1 MGRPGRHDADSLLDA
16 AVALAAAG
24 GPTAVTMT
32 AVARVANA
40 PRGSVYHRFPSHSAL
55 LAALWLRTL
64 ERFHAGLLEAT
75 AAGDPVAVAQH
86 TITWSR
92 AHPDEAY
99 ILLYGAAD
107 FGHSGWPPDEQ
118 QRMQHAQERVT
129 EAVERLGH
137 RLELRGRAGRE
148 WVVFA
153 VADLPLALVR
163 RHLEASK
170 PLPASAEKLVATA
183 ARALLAAP

>member
-1 MGRPGRHDADSLLDA
+1 MGRPRRYDADSLLDA

-32 AVARVANA
+32 AVAGAANA
-40 PRGSVYHRFPSHSAL
+40 PSGSVYHRFPSRSAL

-64 ERFHAGLLEAT
+64 ERFHEGLFQAI
-75 AAGDPVAVAQH
+75 AAGDPVAVARH
-86 TITWSR
+86 TIIWSR

-107 FGHSGWPPDEQ
+107 FGRSEWPPAEQ

-129 EAVERLGH
+129 EAFERLGH
-137 RLELRGRAGRE
+137 RLGLRDQAGRE
-148 WVVFA
+148 RVIFA

-163 RHLEASK
+163 RYLETSK
-170 PLPASAEKLVATA
+170 PLSATAEELVATA
-183 ARALLAAP
+183 ARAVLAAP